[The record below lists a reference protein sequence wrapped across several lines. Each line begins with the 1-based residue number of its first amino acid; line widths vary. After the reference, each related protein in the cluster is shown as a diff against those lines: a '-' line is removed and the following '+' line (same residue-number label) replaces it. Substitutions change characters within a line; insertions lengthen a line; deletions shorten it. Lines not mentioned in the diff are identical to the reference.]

1 MNTHPPYPLPLKRRW
16 TLGFTSLS
24 LNVWFCWVLF
34 NFLPF
39 FVDFFFDFVTVF
51 ACWFK
56 KKIIMSL
63 TAYVEFCSVFVT
75 VFNCWV
81 FLYCLYLLSV
91 NSISISVWTDQFWFA
106 EFLFYLSQSPCLSSS
121 YSISL
126 ILFVEV
132 CSIWVPVT
140 HSFFWF
146 FLLCYHSSTFKF
158 KTNNEFGFI
167 CSHLSFRFQLSIIL
181 DFLCP
186 STSKAQTGAACL
198 FELQNLQSDQ
208 LVVMTTGN

>member
-1 MNTHPPYPLPLKRRW
+1 MLSFVPCLSMYLIV
-16 TLGFTSLS
+16 GFFFI
-24 LNVWFCWVLF
+24 VCICWVLIP
-34 NFLPF
+34 FLSLYELISF
-39 FVDFFFDFVTVF
+39 F
-51 ACWFK
+51 
-56 KKIIMSL
+56 
-63 TAYVEFCSVFVT
+63 
-75 VFNCWV
+75 
-81 FLYCLYLLSV
+81 
-91 NSISISVWTDQFWFA
+91 FA
-106 EFLFYLSQSPCLSSS
+106 EFLFYLSHSPCLSSS

-146 FLLCYHSSTFKF
+146 FLVCYHSSTFKF
-158 KTNNEFGFI
+158 KTNNEYGFI
-167 CSHLSFRFQLSIIL
+167 CSLLSFRFQLSIIL

-208 LVVMTTGN
+208 LVVKTTGN

>member
-1 MNTHPPYPLPLKRRW
+1 MNSRAY
-16 TLGFTSLS
+16 FSLS
-24 LNVWFCWVLF
+24 QCVILLSFVSLPSLFCW
-34 NFLPF
+34 
-39 FVDFFFDFVTVF
+39 FFFDFVTVF

-56 KKIIMSL
+56 KKIMSL

-91 NSISISVWTDQFWFA
+91 NSISIAVWTDQFWFA
-106 EFLFYLSQSPCLSSS
+106 EFLFYLSHSPCLSSS

-126 ILFVEV
+126 ICWGLSHLSS
-132 CSIWVPVT
+132 CVT

-146 FLLCYHSSTFKF
+146 FLAWYRSSTFKF

-208 LVVMTTGN
+208 LVVKTTGN